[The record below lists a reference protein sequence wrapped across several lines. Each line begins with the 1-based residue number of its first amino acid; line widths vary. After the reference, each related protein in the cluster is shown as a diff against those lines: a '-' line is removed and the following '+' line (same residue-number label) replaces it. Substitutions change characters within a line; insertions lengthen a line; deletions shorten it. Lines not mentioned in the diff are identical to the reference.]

1 LTLTIDLANRALERE
16 SWAREKLARHA
27 GRAVRIDIGPA
38 HQAFAIDPDGRLAK
52 SEGATDLKL
61 TIPPLRLPALLAQP
75 QRWGELVTAEGDT
88 ALAATLCELAL
99 ALPWFVE
106 ALFARAFGPAA
117 GQKIADIGRRLLA
130 LPDYAAQRFGDSFTR
145 YVGDEARLAAG
156 TAETRVVAEEIA
168 ALATRVDALAPRID
182 ALDTAMPRDAAGS
195 SPQKSAGRSKRKPG

>member
-1 LTLTIDLANRALERE
+1 MTLTIDLVNRALERE

-27 GRAVRIDIGPA
+27 GRTVRIDIGPA
-38 HQAFAIDPDGRLAK
+38 HQAFAIDADGRLAK
-52 SEGATDLKL
+52 SEGAPDLKL

-88 ALAATLCELAL
+88 ALAATLSELAL

-106 ALFARAFGPAA
+106 ELFARALGPAA

-130 LPDYAAQRFGDSFTR
+130 LPDYAAQRFGYSFTR

-156 TAETRVVAEEIA
+156 TAEARVVAEEIT
-168 ALATRVDALAPRID
+168 ALAARVDALAARIE
-182 ALDTAMPRDAAGS
+182 ALDQIA
-195 SPQKSAGRSKRKPG
+195 SADRPG